1 MSKTTNQQQAAP
13 LRFQERDGQI
23 LLAIHSHDGLLA
35 RRQIKQ
41 LFWRQASQ
49 QAVDRRLGLLQTN
62 GYLTIP
68 TLQERRTHPI
78 PEPVVWLGWRGILH
92 LAAQAGLDVSAPNLP
107 NESRLRRLEQELR
120 AAGLRWLREPRWSQ
134 LAHDIAV
141 NDFRM
146 AVEAAVALWPSLSL
160 ETWIPEGEFLS
171 QMDSVI
177 VPGNQRR
184 KGVRPDGFFILTNH
198 LRQIGN
204 SPAKARFLLE
214 LDNSTHPLS
223 RFGREKA
230 RTGLAYIHSQEY
242 RERFGYNSG
251 RWLVVCKSRARLM
264 NLKGQTEKILG
275 RQAKLFLFTTISEV
289 QPHTVLSVPI
299 WIAGGSSQAQPL
311 IPDIGVAP

>member
-1 MSKTTNQQQAAP
+1 MLKPAPQPQP

-23 LLAIHSHDGLLA
+23 LQAVHNYDGLLA

-41 LFWRQASQ
+41 LFWPQASQ
-49 QAVDRRLGLLQTN
+49 QAMDRRLGLLQGS
-62 GYLTIP
+62 GYLTNP

-78 PEPVVWLGWRGILH
+78 PEPVVWLGWRGILY
-92 LAAQAGLDVSAPNLP
+92 LAAQAGLDVSAPNPP
-107 NESRLRRLEQELR
+107 NENRQRRLEQELR
-120 AAGLRWLREPRWSQ
+120 TAGLRWLREPRWSQ

-141 NDFRM
+141 NDFRLTI
-146 AVEAAVALWPSLSL
+146 EAAVARWPSLSL
-160 ETWIPEGEFLS
+160 ETWIPEGDFLS
-171 QMDSVI
+171 QMDSVA
-177 VPGNQRR
+177 VPGLQRR
-184 KGVRPDGFFILTNH
+184 KGVRPDGFFILANH
-198 LRQIGN
+198 LRQIDN

-230 RTGLAYIHSQEY
+230 LAGLAYIHSQEY

-251 RWLVVCKSRARLM
+251 RWLVVCKSRARLN
-264 NLKGQTEKILG
+264 NLKQQTEKVLG
-275 RQAKLFLFTTISEV
+275 KHAKLFLFTTIAEV

-299 WIAGGSSQAQPL
+299 WICGRSSQPQPL